1 MRPISAPQQKR
12 ETWLSLPTALLVVSV
27 LRSGF
32 QPTGSD
38 FADDLMQS
46 KELIRRPSR
55 AKRRVLPYDL
65 GVPNPKQ
72 EARPRINFVDD
83 YEADTFISEDALALL
98 IGMVLDQ
105 QQTIEKAFRGP
116 LDLAKRMD
124 REPIP
129 GALDAAEIAAM
140 PAEELKALFSIVP
153 ALHRFPASNAARI
166 QELCAHIVEKYNGEP
181 AALWTTA
188 SDAASLY
195 KRMKAVP
202 GFGERKARIFVA
214 VVGKRLGI
222 ELPGWR
228 EAAGEFG
235 EAGVLRSVADIEGPE
250 TKAAYREL
258 KKAAKENAGPR
269 DPSNAKPAKVAK
281 SVRAPSVKKK
291 PLEAAA
297 AAKKLSP
304 VVNKRP

>member
-1 MRPISAPQQKR
+1 VQPRLR
-12 ETWLSLPTALLVVSV
+12 EQLHEQTCH
-27 LRSGF
+27 
-32 QPTGSD
+32 
-38 FADDLMQS
+38 
-46 KELIRRPSR
+46 R
-55 AKRRVLPYDL
+55 APYDL
-65 GVPNPKQ
+65 GVVKSQ
-72 EARPRINFVDD
+72 DQAKPRINFVDD
-83 YEADTFISEDALALL
+83 DEADRFISEDPLALL

-116 LDLAKRMD
+116 LDLVRRMG
-124 REPIP
+124 REPVP

-153 ALHRFPASNAARI
+153 ALHRFPASNAART
-166 QELCAHIVEKYNGEP
+166 QELCAHIVSVYDGESSAIWSTAP
-181 AALWTTA
+181 DGAA
-188 SDAASLY
+188 LY

-258 KKAAKENAGPR
+258 KKAAKKAPDTE
-269 DPSNAKPAKVAK
+269 DPGKSKPATITKAVKLRSAK
-281 SVRAPSVKKK
+281 EPVTGKASKAPNSTRPANVSKAVLARPAKRK
-291 PLEAAA
+291 PAN
-297 AAKKLSP
+297 P
-304 VVNKRP
+304 TIVNKPSAKANEPT

>member
-1 MRPISAPQQKR
+1 M
-12 ETWLSLPTALLVVSV
+12 T
-27 LRSGF
+27 
-32 QPTGSD
+32 
-38 FADDLMQS
+38 
-46 KELIRRPSR
+46 
-55 AKRRVLPYDL
+55 
-65 GVPNPKQ
+65 PK
-72 EARPRINFVDD
+72 PRINFVDD
-83 YEADTFISEDALALL
+83 EAADAFISEHALALL

-116 LDLAKRMD
+116 LDLVKRMG

-153 ALHRFPASNAARI
+153 ALHRFPASNAARV
-166 QELCAHIVEKYNGEP
+166 QELCAHIVSEYNGEP
-181 AALWTTA
+181 STLWTTA
-188 SDAASLY
+188 SDGAELF

-214 VVGKRLGI
+214 VVGKRLGV

-258 KKAAKENAGPR
+258 KKAAKETA
-269 DPSNAKPAKVAK
+269 SAKDLGSTNLVKVTK
-281 SVRAPSVKKK
+281 SVRAPSAKKK
-291 PLEAAA
+291 PSNAPTKTKTT
-297 AAKKLSP
+297 AAKKQGTAM
-304 VVNKRP
+304 VKKRA

>member
-1 MRPISAPQQKR
+1 VKNNM
-12 ETWLSLPTALLVVSV
+12 T
-27 LRSGF
+27 
-32 QPTGSD
+32 
-38 FADDLMQS
+38 
-46 KELIRRPSR
+46 
-55 AKRRVLPYDL
+55 
-65 GVPNPKQ
+65 PN
-72 EARPRINFVDD
+72 PRINFVDED
-83 YEADTFISEDALALL
+83 EADAFISTDALALL

-116 LDLAKRMD
+116 LDLVRRMG

-129 GALDAAEIAAM
+129 GALDAAEIAGM
-140 PAEELKALFSIVP
+140 PAEELKGLFSIVP
-153 ALHRFPASNAARI
+153 AIHRFPASNATRT
-166 QELCAHIVEKYNGEP
+166 QELCAHIVSEYNGDP

-188 SDAASLY
+188 SDGTELF

-222 ELPGWR
+222 DLPGWR

-258 KKAAKENAGPR
+258 KKAAKEGTGAKDLG
-269 DPSNAKPAKVAK
+269 SAKPEKATKAAR
-281 SVRAPSVKKK
+281 SPSAKKK
-291 PLEAAA
+291 TAGKTQREVQKSEKYFPPSAT
-297 AAKKLSP
+297 S
-304 VVNKRP
+304 